1 MNCTLIIALCAAG
14 TSLAQETAPAE
25 VSAAQVDGMRLVQYQ
40 SFAQASLNG
49 KPVFEYH
56 FEDGLPKP
64 FLHPLLTPAG
74 REVTMLSPEDHVH
87 HRGLMF
93 ALGSV
98 AFAGEE
104 GHVVF
109 WGEAGDP
116 AHVGHITPRPGW
128 TSTASGSPGAR
139 ELTLTCQN
147 EWRRLSDR
155 ALMLT
160 ENRRI
165 SLYDLGDPEC
175 NLLTWTSELVAADR
189 DLILGPT
196 QGREVSYYGL
206 GLRVP
211 RDMDAGQV
219 FDANG
224 KTGEQAVNGDGARW
238 CAYVGPKEP
247 VRGFAM
253 FDHPT
258 NPRHPTG
265 WFVMSAGFGYM
276 TASLVCHEPYALPA
290 GERLRLRYGVCAFD
304 GAPSA
309 EEIERW
315 YQQWVELEDKPLP
328 EGPLLPVAPPAGD

>member
-1 MNCTLIIALCAAG
+1 MNCTPILALW
-14 TSLAQETAPAE
+14 
-25 VSAAQVDGMRLVQYQ
+25 AAQVAAQPAGPVAVSTSQIDGLRIVQYG
-40 SFAQASLNG
+40 SFARASLNDQ
-49 KPVFEYH
+49 PVFEYH
-56 FEDGLPKP
+56 FEAGLPKP
-64 FLHPLLTPAG
+64 FIHPLLTPAG
-74 REVTMLSPEDHVH
+74 HEVTMLSPGDHVH

-116 AHVGHITPRPGW
+116 AHLGHIIPRPG
-128 TSTASGSPGAR
+128 SASSGSGTGEGR
-139 ELTLTCQN
+139 EATLTFQN
-147 EWRRLSDR
+147 DWRRLSDR

-165 SLYDLGDPEC
+165 TLHDLGDPRC
-175 NLLTWTSELVAADR
+175 HLLTWMSELVAADR

-196 QGREVSYYGL
+196 PGREVSYYGL

-211 RDMDAGQV
+211 HDMDEGRI

-224 KTGEQAVNGDGARW
+224 KIGEQAVNGDDARW
-238 CAYVGPKEP
+238 CAYVGPNEP

-253 FDHPT
+253 FDHPR

-276 TASLVCHEPYALPA
+276 TASIVCHEPYGLPA
-290 GERLRLRYGVCAFD
+290 GEMLRLRYGVCAFD
-304 GAPSA
+304 GSPSA
-309 EEIERW
+309 EQIEQW
-315 YQQWVELEDKPLP
+315 YQRWVQLQERPLP
-328 EGPLLPVAPPAGD
+328 DGPLMPVGRGGEG